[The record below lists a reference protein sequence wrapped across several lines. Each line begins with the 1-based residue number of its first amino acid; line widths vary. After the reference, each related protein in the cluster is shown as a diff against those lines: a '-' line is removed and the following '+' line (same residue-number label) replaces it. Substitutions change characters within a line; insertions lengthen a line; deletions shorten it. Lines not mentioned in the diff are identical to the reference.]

1 MENEHIKSQLDAY
14 RRALYVP
21 LVEKLGYEYREGE
34 SPDDTQLRIVAV
46 GGAAAA
52 GDEGVLKELRTR
64 FGKYIAGDEA
74 AVPADLLST
83 TFAQSV
89 KHGGVEEYE
98 AVLKL
103 FEAGKN
109 PSVHQASM
117 YVYLRV
123 LQFFMNRRLIA
134 VVVQARSR
142 RDARPE
148 AD

>member
-1 MENEHIKSQLDAY
+1 MIHYSQFFNIGYADGTPLSFTPIKILIS
-14 RRALYVP
+14 
-21 LVEKLGYEYREGE
+21 
-34 SPDDTQLRIVAV
+34 
-46 GGAAAA
+46 
-52 GDEGVLKELRTR
+52 
-64 FGKYIAGDEA
+64 
-74 AVPADLLST
+74 
-83 TFAQSV
+83 FAQSV

-117 YVYLRV
+117 YVYLR
-123 LQFFMNRRLIA
+123 LLHFFMNRRLIA